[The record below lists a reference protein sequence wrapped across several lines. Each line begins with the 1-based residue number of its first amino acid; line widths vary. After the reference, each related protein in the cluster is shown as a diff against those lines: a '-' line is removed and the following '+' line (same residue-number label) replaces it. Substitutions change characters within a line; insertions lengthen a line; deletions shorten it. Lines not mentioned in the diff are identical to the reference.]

1 MCESRKR
8 RYWDII
14 AYKSYSHR
22 FINKATYG
30 RKVEDIYE
38 YTLDSKQWMS
48 PMIFHLWYSRL
59 TDLFLL
65 GCITTSSQHFNFNC
79 DLYSARDYQHCWA
92 DVSGG
97 SVCLRWSQVT
107 ACFLC
112 RDLSPNISRVSVM
125 LIMWWMV
132 IKITGNCFLL
142 STSWELISIVGFEL
156 DSSVESRKMLTL
168 LHKVRWNKS
177 FNPPVTS
184 HHTPCNRM

>member
-1 MCESRKR
+1 MCQEKERTENSKP
-8 RYWDII
+8 INH
-14 AYKSYSHR
+14 KSYGHR

-92 DVSGG
+92 DVSGRLRLFAMIA
-97 SVCLRWSQVT
+97 SDRLFFVSRSFSEYIPCVCDADHVMNGYQDPRQLFPAQHISSQ
-107 ACFLC
+107 
-112 RDLSPNISRVSVM
+112 
-125 LIMWWMV
+125 
-132 IKITGNCFLL
+132 
-142 STSWELISIVGFEL
+142 
-156 DSSVESRKMLTL
+156 
-168 LHKVRWNKS
+168 
-177 FNPPVTS
+177 
-184 HHTPCNRM
+184 